1 MSTVMVVDDTDVH
14 RETLARL
21 IRRAGYNTVTAEDGN
36 KALHMLRDEHQKPD
50 LIVLD
55 VMLPSIDG
63 LDLLE
68 MLHDNPQWRSLPV
81 VMLTGCSDTHCIQRA
96 MRLGAKR
103 YMIKA
108 AFSVGEL
115 LECVREYAGPGQ

>member
-1 MSTVMVVDDTDVH
+1 MSRVMVVDDLDVH

-21 IRRAGYNTVTAEDGN
+21 IRRAGHDTILAEDGN
-36 KALHMLRDEHQKPD
+36 QALHLLRGQDQLPD

-55 VMLPSIDG
+55 INLPHIDG

-81 VMLTGCSDTHCIQRA
+81 VMLTSCSDTHCIQRA

-103 YMIKA
+103 YMVKA
-108 AFSVGEL
+108 TFSVGEL
-115 LECVREYAGPGQ
+115 LECVREYAGPAQ